1 MSTSGKSA
9 QEEAVRK
16 PNRETAKSRESGQNP
31 GSESPSPERSPS
43 RPTLPS
49 SKKTPGQSGR
59 GERGRTKKLPRQT
72 VKSRERPKSLPSRE
86 SHQSPSPTPSPERSL
101 RPTLPLGKSPKR
113 KQFTKE
119 ETYDIFKGK
128 IDAKQIPT
136 LTDCRE
142 FLNLFAIDSTPKNI
156 HFAQS
161 WGVRRFHS

>member
-101 RPTLPLGKSPKR
+101 RPTLPLGKSLKR
-113 KQFTKE
+113 KRFTKE
-119 ETYDIFKGK
+119 ETYDISHYFKGK
-128 IDAKQIPT
+128 IDAKEIPT

-142 FLNLFAIDSTPKNI
+142 FLNLFAIDRTATKI
-156 HFAQS
+156 QDKHRTI
-161 WGVRRFHS
+161 VRR